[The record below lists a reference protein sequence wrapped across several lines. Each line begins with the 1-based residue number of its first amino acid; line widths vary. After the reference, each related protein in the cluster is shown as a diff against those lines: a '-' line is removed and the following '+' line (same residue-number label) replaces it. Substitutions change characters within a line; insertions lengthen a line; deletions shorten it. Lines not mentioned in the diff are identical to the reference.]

1 MNKILSGS
9 DTAALW
15 AVVSILTKAIRERG
29 ESTDDVTNI
38 LLSFYKPVMREI
50 NSRMKI
56 DYIGNVETDSK
67 KDIKNIDI
75 RYQIDRRKLKHKQV
89 AAACGVSSYTFSH
102 WLQQE
107 LKPER
112 KEKILKAI
120 ESIE

>member
-29 ESTDDVTNI
+29 ENADEVTNI
-38 LLSFYKPVMREI
+38 LVSFYKPVMREI

-56 DYIGNVETDSK
+56 DYIGNVVTDDK
-67 KDIKNIDI
+67 KDIKNNDI
-75 RYQIDRRKLKHKQV
+75 RREIDRRKLKHKQV